1 MTNGRGAGMASF
13 MSKKKKYKFQVDVV
27 IEDLLE
33 VPFVSAVL
41 FAKLRLLDGG
51 SFQDH
56 STRQE
61 VKDHAVKWG
70 SKFSFPCKMFANAST
85 CVLERCI
92 LRISVRKECKG
103 GRSFTKLGFVDIN
116 LAEYAGA
123 GEISKKALL
132 EGYDARHRQDNSMLK
147 FSIKMHM
154 LSGDILFKVPSPAPK
169 HKQIGNED
177 NNADTRTLDDFS
189 SSSLGGS
196 TASGSSGFGSLP
208 KKRPQLLNSDL
219 VKGPSLI
226 ENNVPIT
233 ISTEE
238 SSAQINQDQQDE
250 GHCEQGHSR
259 NSSNTSQMSKASGY
273 SSIHSHSHSRQ
284 SSSGDSGH
292 IRKPIRITTTCYIP
306 TTHPEVPSP
315 LNTPEKLPHQ
325 KTFSPNGL
333 NRSNLSTYATPKNYQ
348 SQLSQLSTDNSDD
361 YRTPDDTLDSNWLE
375 NSFDLQ
381 KSFSLDPVKFEKMY
395 NRKSDGDKTN
405 LNDSGVLRS
414 ASEVQISRNRN
425 VVKIENFVEKSDNLF
440 SLLTPIQKRKK
451 LSLHQQQ
458 QQNGVFHSTPK
469 SGEFKV
475 PKAPS
480 PPRYPGL
487 LQNNRTSSL
496 NSLRFG
502 NQTENWS
509 CNGQGMKRGMS
520 HRKLLDGQQGPK
532 LAPVITS
539 PDDQLPAIT
548 SECAQTSSTVRR
560 TSVTANPSS
569 SSLVLSETGSLDRAK
584 AALEKRKKVGQSQEE
599 NVQTTGRVEETRV
612 NPNHLIEELL
622 KSTNLEP
629 TDDSAE
635 NSGLQLFIAKDGTAS
650 LGNHEVKSQMSTGH
664 HFKQVVMEDKR

>member
-509 CNGQGMKRGMS
+509 CNGQGMKR
-520 HRKLLDGQQGPK
+520 
-532 LAPVITS
+532 
-539 PDDQLPAIT
+539 
-548 SECAQTSSTVRR
+548 
-560 TSVTANPSS
+560 NPSS